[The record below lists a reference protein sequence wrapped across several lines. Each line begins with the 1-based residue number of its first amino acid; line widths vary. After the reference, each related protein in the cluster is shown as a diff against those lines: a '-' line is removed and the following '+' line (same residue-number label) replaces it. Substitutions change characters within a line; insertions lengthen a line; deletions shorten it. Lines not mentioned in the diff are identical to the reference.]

1 MENFKHGLL
10 QIALV
15 IIGIVFLSVFPLMKL
30 WPSGW
35 VWLPRQF
42 EYELMMIGVY
52 GTLGVFLLWASRRP
66 EKHLSLIWFTFWSS
80 IVHGTIMG
88 IQAIVDEA
96 ERGHLFGDVAALWI
110 AVVLLG
116 LFTPRRIT
124 QKSIHGSINSEKNCH
139 IFISRNGDQCTVE
152 N

>member
-1 MENFKHGLL
+1 MNITRRQCLRAAL
-10 QIALV
+10 VVIALV
-15 IIGIVFLSVFPLMKL
+15 FLSLPILMAV

-35 VWLPRQF
+35 VWLPRQT
-42 EYELMMIGVY
+42 EYEQMMIGVY

-88 IQAIVDEA
+88 IQAIVDKTEHV
-96 ERGHLFGDVAALWI
+96 HLYGDVAALWV

-116 LFTPRRIT
+116 VFTPRRVAQRT
-124 QKSIHGSINSEKNCH
+124 DHGA
-139 IFISRNGDQCTVE
+139 
-152 N
+152 

>member
-1 MENFKHGLL
+1 MNITRL
-10 QIALV
+10 QCLQASLV
-15 IIGIVFLSVFPLMKL
+15 IIGLLFLSLFMLMEI

-35 VWLPRQF
+35 VWLPRQS
-42 EYELMMIGVY
+42 EYEQMMIGVY
-52 GTLGVFLLWASRRP
+52 GTLGLFLIWASRRP
-66 EKHLSLIWFTFWSS
+66 QKHLSLIWFTFFSS

-96 ERGHLFGDVAALWI
+96 EHAHLFGDVAALWM

-116 LFTPRRIT
+116 VFTPRSAT
-124 QKSIHGSINSEKNCH
+124 Q
-139 IFISRNGDQCTVE
+139 ISNPGGMHSD

>member
-1 MENFKHGLL
+1 MNITRRQCL
-10 QIALV
+10 QTALVVIALV
-15 IIGIVFLSVFPLMKL
+15 FLSLPILMAV

-35 VWLPRQF
+35 IWLPRQT
-42 EYELMMIGVY
+42 EYEQMMIGVY

-88 IQAIVDEA
+88 IQAIADETENA
-96 ERGHLFGDVAALWI
+96 HLYGDVAALWV

-116 LFTPRRIT
+116 VFTPRRVT
-124 QKSIHGSINSEKNCH
+124 LRPDHGA
-139 IFISRNGDQCTVE
+139 
-152 N
+152 

>member
-1 MENFKHGLL
+1 MNITRRHCL
-10 QIALV
+10 QAALVVIALV
-15 IIGIVFLSVFPLMKL
+15 FLSLPILMAV

-35 VWLPRQF
+35 IWLPRQT
-42 EYELMMIGVY
+42 EYEQMLIGVY

-88 IQAIVDEA
+88 IQAIANETENA
-96 ERGHLFGDVAALWI
+96 HLYGDVAALWV

-116 LFTPRRIT
+116 VFTPRGVT
-124 QKSIHGSINSEKNCH
+124 QRPDHGA
-139 IFISRNGDQCTVE
+139 
-152 N
+152 

>member
-1 MENFKHGLL
+1 MNIIRRQCL
-10 QIALV
+10 QAALVVIALV
-15 IIGIVFLSVFPLMKL
+15 FLSLPILMAV

-35 VWLPRQF
+35 IWLPRQT
-42 EYELMMIGVY
+42 EYEQMMIGVY

-88 IQAIVDEA
+88 IQAIADETKNA
-96 ERGHLFGDVAALWI
+96 HLYGDVAALWV

-116 LFTPRRIT
+116 VFTPRRVT
-124 QKSIHGSINSEKNCH
+124 LRPDHGA
-139 IFISRNGDQCTVE
+139 
-152 N
+152 

>member
-1 MENFKHGLL
+1 MNITRRQCL
-10 QIALV
+10 QAALVVIALV
-15 IIGIVFLSVFPLMKL
+15 FLSLPILMAV

-35 VWLPRQF
+35 IWLPRQT
-42 EYELMMIGVY
+42 EYEQMMIGVY

-88 IQAIVDEA
+88 IQAIADETENA
-96 ERGHLFGDVAALWI
+96 HLYGDVAALWV

-116 LFTPRRIT
+116 VFTPRRVT
-124 QKSIHGSINSEKNCH
+124 QRPDHGA
-139 IFISRNGDQCTVE
+139 
-152 N
+152 

>member
-1 MENFKHGLL
+1 MNITRRQCL
-10 QIALV
+10 QAALVVIALV
-15 IIGIVFLSVFPLMKL
+15 FLSLPILMAV

-35 VWLPRQF
+35 IWLPRQT
-42 EYELMMIGVY
+42 EYEQMMIGVY

-88 IQAIVDEA
+88 IQAIADETENA
-96 ERGHLFGDVAALWI
+96 HLYGDVAALWV

-116 LFTPRRIT
+116 VFTPRRVT
-124 QKSIHGSINSEKNCH
+124 QRPDHCA
-139 IFISRNGDQCTVE
+139 
-152 N
+152 

>member
-1 MENFKHGLL
+1 MNITRRQCL
-10 QIALV
+10 QAALVVIALV
-15 IIGIVFLSVFPLMKL
+15 FLSLPILMAV

-35 VWLPRQF
+35 IWLPRQT
-42 EYELMMIGVY
+42 EYEQMMIGVY

-88 IQAIVDEA
+88 IQAIADETENA
-96 ERGHLFGDVAALWI
+96 HLYGDVAALWI

-116 LFTPRRIT
+116 VFTPRRVT
-124 QKSIHGSINSEKNCH
+124 QRPEHGAK
-139 IFISRNGDQCTVE
+139 FQ
-152 N
+152 

>member
-1 MENFKHGLL
+1 MNITRRQCLRAAL
-10 QIALV
+10 VVIALV
-15 IIGIVFLSVFPLMKL
+15 FLSLPILMAV

-35 VWLPRQF
+35 VWLPRQT
-42 EYELMMIGVY
+42 EYEQMMIGVY

-88 IQAIVDEA
+88 IQAIVDKTEHA
-96 ERGHLFGDVAALWI
+96 HLYGDVAALWV

-116 LFTPRRIT
+116 VFTPRRVAQRT
-124 QKSIHGSINSEKNCH
+124 DHGA
-139 IFISRNGDQCTVE
+139 
-152 N
+152 